1 MEFFSLLG
9 KTLEEKF
16 NYKRNLAKKRLGRN
30 LFIPD
35 KNWEI
40 NNYLC
45 NNSQIKKECDLNIE
59 ELKKTIKLNAKEKK
73 NKIDINKE
81 KENENKKESVVFR
94 KVFKSFKYKYHNI
107 HANKI
112 EKMKEEGLFDKL
124 NAQHQTLYRP
134 NYEYLYKKIITG
146 PKWDNLSERK
156 NLFNE
161 QNHIINIS
169 YNDAYF
175 HKDNIK
181 GYVNMLKQ
189 TERKGIINDI
199 NDKKELNKK
208 NNFDF
213 KTSIDNKENHPF
225 LLLIS
230 KTNDDGFTNIENNI
244 LNKNEK
250 IQKKYISAPDF
261 NRYMSR
267 EQINK
272 LFKKRDKIINGEL
285 SPNYNSIESGIKMMV
300 FYNKSRNHKLKD
312 NRAFVAFNASDT
324 NFDPNKTF
332 EKIYGNR
339 YKVVPNFE
347 KMTSRK
353 KNELPFF
360 LNGLTDRNIFTTSN
374 AKSLKMNN
382 YSTSKMFNLC
392 NDLKK
397 DFNRYK
403 NKKMNEMRKCFSYD
417 NIKMYNKNRI
427 LNELK
432 NKIKMFN
439 KLVLYKEVKDDFWK

>member
-16 NYKRNLAKKRLGRN
+16 NLRRNLAKKRLGRN
-30 LFIPD
+30 LFLPD
-35 KNWEI
+35 KDWEI
-40 NNYLC
+40 KNYLC
-45 NNSQIKKECDLNIE
+45 DNSQIKKECDLNIE
-59 ELKKTIKLNAKEKK
+59 ELKKTIKLNSKEKK
-73 NKIDINKE
+73 NKIEIAKE
-81 KENENKKESVVFR
+81 KENENKKEGVVPR
-94 KVFKSFKYKYHNI
+94 KVFKSFKYRYHNI

-112 EKMKEEGLFDKL
+112 EKMKEEGVFDKL
-124 NAQHQTLYRP
+124 NAPHQTLYRP

-156 NLFNE
+156 NIFNE
-161 QNHIINIS
+161 QKHVINLS
-169 YNDAYF
+169 YNDTYF

-199 NDKKELNKK
+199 NYKKELNKK
-208 NNFDF
+208 NKFDF

-225 LLLIS
+225 LLVI
-230 KTNDDGFTNIENNI
+230 NDGGLNVENNI
-244 LNKNEK
+244 LKK
-250 IQKKYISAPDF
+250 KKKMQKKYISAPDF

-267 EQINK
+267 DQNK
-272 LFKKRDKIINGEL
+272 LSKKGDKIVNGEVF
-285 SPNYNSIESGIKMMV
+285 PNYNSVESRIKMMV

-312 NRAFVAFNASDT
+312 NRALVAFNVSDT
-324 NFDPNKTF
+324 KFDPNKTF

-382 YSTSKMFNLC
+382 YSSSKMFNLC

-403 NKKMNEMRKCFSYD
+403 NKKMNEMRKCFSYE
-417 NIKMYNKNRI
+417 NIRMYDKKRVLDE
-427 LNELK
+427 LNY
-432 NKIKMFN
+432 KIKIFN
-439 KLVLYKEVKDDFWK
+439 KLVSNKEVKNDFWK